1 MWQLTLELR
10 PCSTPLNT
18 VGAELRRLRRGLH
31 WHSVTGRSIDAAGLT
46 FDPSFLQLTTTAA
59 RLYLILAAS
68 QSSAAPPH
76 HHTAT
81 TFQLHLSCLDPTSGR
96 GDPTRNILDA
106 SVRFAQLDEIRQQAV
121 DRRAQHYEEFPA
133 KEKIWKAPRKND
145 LVLLRN
151 FALDSQKGK
160 KFMPRWRGPYLID
173 RITATERSAE
183 LKDLQTG
190 KIIGP
195 HHIDNLKLYVAR
207 DEQSDNGSWKTLVKN
222 DLELANEWAQIK
234 DAQEKEMHGPLPPYF
249 VPFHVNDYQYQKM
262 KYEHELLSGT
272 EVYARAKTTHL
283 TRGTWFWKT
292 TLEYVA
298 TDWSWRRFYDPN
310 EALYEA
316 LKTSRMAAKQ
326 PVPSYESFER
336 VLRRVNDERGTLFV
350 DDRPT
355 PYHPKDQAFRLLPHE
370 PYLAHVARQFRVSIA
385 IAQPFGHSD
394 SLDLLD
400 RSTFRKVWKQ
410 PSPGIFFRWARAPH
424 QELHPPIFM
433 GRFMNMWYALSARDP
448 DICQVIANPDVPLLI
463 HNLWDEFRPQK
474 DSLIR
479 KNEIKNLQI
488 AALENQLLEVKA
500 ELEVEKRATNT
511 LTSIV
516 KKYRE
521 ENKALQKMKSQIDS
535 FTPSGAK
542 DGLLQAINHAIET
555 NDKAFKVML
564 ENVTAIAMMEDTSNI

>member
-1 MWQLTLELR
+1 M
-10 PCSTPLNT
+10 
-18 VGAELRRLRRGLH
+18 
-31 WHSVTGRSIDAAGLT
+31 
-46 FDPSFLQLTTTAA
+46 
-59 RLYLILAAS
+59 
-68 QSSAAPPH
+68 
-76 HHTAT
+76 
-81 TFQLHLSCLDPTSGR
+81 
-96 GDPTRNILDA
+96 LDA
-106 SVRFAQLDEIRQQAV
+106 SVRFAKLDEIRQQTV

-183 LKDLQTG
+183 LKDLQTD

-195 HHIDNLKLYVAR
+195 HHINNLKLYVAR
-207 DEQSDNGSWKTLVKN
+207 DEQSDHGSWKTLVKN

-234 DAQEKEMHGPLPPYF
+234 DVQQEKERTIRKRQEREPLLRQELEMHGSLPPYF

-262 KYEHELLSGT
+262 KYEVKMARTPESDPLKFMIEYHPLSNSGMNCYL
-272 EVYARAKTTHL
+272 EPRSVREPRPPIALEEPGFGRPP
-283 TRGTWFWKT
+283 
-292 TLEYVA
+292 LEYVA

-355 PYHPKDQAFRLLPHE
+355 PYQPKDQAFQLLPHE

-394 SLDLLD
+394 SLDLLG
-400 RSTFRKVWKQ
+400 RSTFRK
-410 PSPGIFFRWARAPH
+410 
-424 QELHPPIFM
+424 ELYPLIFM
-433 GRFMNMWYALSARDP
+433 RRFMNIWYALSARDP
-448 DICQVIANPDVPLLI
+448 DIYQVIANPDVPLLI
-463 HNLWDEFRPQK
+463 HNLWDEFCR
-474 DSLIR
+474 
-479 KNEIKNLQI
+479 
-488 AALENQLLEVKA
+488 
-500 ELEVEKRATNT
+500 
-511 LTSIV
+511 
-516 KKYRE
+516 
-521 ENKALQKMKSQIDS
+521 
-535 FTPSGAK
+535 AK
-542 DGLLQAINHAIET
+542 DGILQDINHAIET